1 MFAAASV
8 LSLFFI
14 RPTLMKKLHP
24 RESLRRSNA
33 DALIGRTAR
42 VSQTIVENG
51 FGRVALDGDDWKAQ
65 AADGSR
71 IEEGQNVIVKDR
83 DSIILTVEKEC

>member
-1 MFAAASV
+1 M
-8 LSLFFI
+8 
-14 RPTLMKKLHP
+14 
-24 RESLRRSNA
+24 
-33 DALIGRTAR
+33 
-42 VSQTIVENG
+42 
-51 FGRVALDGDDWKAQ
+51 ALDGDDWKAQ